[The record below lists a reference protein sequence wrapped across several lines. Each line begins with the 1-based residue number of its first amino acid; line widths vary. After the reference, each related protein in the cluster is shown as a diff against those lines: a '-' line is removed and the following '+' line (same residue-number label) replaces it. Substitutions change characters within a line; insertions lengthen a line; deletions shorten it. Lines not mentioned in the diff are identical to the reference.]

1 MDAVTLKNTTLSCDN
16 NATTVNNWT
25 ADCVISGGPDGNI
38 APPPTSIDSMTWI
51 LVIADGAILSVGL
64 VGNSLVIYVVARYAR
79 MKTVTNVYILNLSI
93 ADLLF
98 LVGMPMIMTTALL
111 RRWVFGAVLCHVFY
125 ALTSVNMITGAFTLT
140 LMSADR
146 FAAVWFPVSSTRYRT
161 PSVAAAAAALAW
173 VVSGAVMFPVVL
185 YAEHLARP
193 TRSASEAPT
202 YSCTVNWPA
211 EQALTAV
218 RTYVGYTA
226 AIGFLLP
233 VSGVCVFY
241 ALLIARLRSTR
252 RHISSITSKQHPI
265 ARRSV
270 TCFVAIIV
278 AVFVVC
284 WLPYWCF
291 QVRYCRT

>member
-1 MDAVTLKNTTLSCDN
+1 MEAVMLANTTSWYDSTEN
-16 NATTVNNWT
+16 ITTDKNWT
-25 ADCVISGGPDGNI
+25 ADSGRRGHNE
-38 APPPTSIDSMTWI
+38 ASIDSTTWM
-51 LVIADGAILSVGL
+51 LVIVDGAILSVGL
-64 VGNSLVIYVVARYAR
+64 IGNILVIYVVVRYAR

-93 ADLLF
+93 ADSLF

-111 RRWVFGAVLCHVFY
+111 RRWVFGAALCHVFF

-146 FAAVWFPVSSTRYRT
+146 FIAVWYPVSSARYRT
-161 PSVAAAAAALAW
+161 PPVAAAAAAFAW
-173 VVSGAVMFPVVL
+173 VVSGAIMSPVVF

-193 TRSASEAPT
+193 AASDSESPT
-202 YSCTVNWPA
+202 YSCVVNWPA
-211 EQALTAV
+211 EKALTAA
-218 RTYVGYTA
+218 RAYVGYTA
-226 AIGFLLP
+226 TIGFLLP

-241 ALLIARLRSTR
+241 ALLVARLRSTR
-252 RHISSITSKQHPI
+252 RHIRAATSQRRPS

-278 AVFVVC
+278 AVFIGC

-291 QVRYCRT
+291 QVRRYY